1 MREKLAKIELLF
13 RNKLT
18 ESDIDG
24 IHILILRN
32 HRLGFIQEHL
42 EFAVVRADFLLEVFR
57 EIDIADRDQTH
68 D

>member
-13 RNKLT
+13 CNKLT

-24 IHILILRN
+24 INILILRN
-32 HRLGFIQEHL
+32 HRLGFIQENL
-42 EFAVVRADFLLEVFR
+42 EFAVVRADFFLEVFR
-57 EIDIADRDQTH
+57 KIDVADRDQTH